1 MDIYEV
7 TCSSVL
13 LVRALSSQKLNPELT
28 VQLNSVH
35 MVRLRLRVRVSVP
48 ARVWV
53 RKIHYSKDVLV

>member
-48 ARVWV
+48 ARVGV